1 MDKNKFDEFSAN
13 IRELQKKFREMNDKI
28 NSSNVNDKDIQDLQS
43 TLENLKNNTD
53 LFVKFTNDTL
63 YNIKDK
69 MKNNVTLSE

>member
-1 MDKNKFDEFSAN
+1 
-13 IRELQKKFREMNDKI
+13 MNDKI

>member
-1 MDKNKFDEFSAN
+1 LDKNKFDEFSAN

-28 NSSNVNDKDIQDLQS
+28 NSSNVNDKDLQDLQS
-43 TLENLKNNTD
+43 TLLNLKINTD

>member
-1 MDKNKFDEFSAN
+1 LDKNKFDEFSAN

-28 NSSNVNDKDIQDLQS
+28 NSSNVNDKDLQDLQS

>member
-1 MDKNKFDEFSAN
+1 LDKNKFDEFSAN